1 MVNKP
6 QLFKKKKQKTNVPIE
21 EQSETP
27 KQHGVENMIDDLWL
41 LSYSSFFK
49 AIGFAQWLTAVRE
62 NYIKILAKSIN
73 IMTA

>member
-6 QLFKKKKQKTNVPIE
+6 QLFKKKNPNVPIE

-27 KQHGVENMIDDLWL
+27 KQHGVENMIDNLWL

-49 AIGFAQWLTAVRE
+49 VIGFAQWLTAVRE

>member
-1 MVNKP
+1 MNKP
-6 QLFKKKKQKTNVPIE
+6 QLFKKNPPNVPIE

-27 KQHGVENMIDDLWL
+27 KQHGVENMIDDLWVL
-41 LSYSSFFK
+41 AYSSIFE